1 MPAPFLIL
9 AHQSELFSVSTLKK
23 KTGLIKRALGELEG
37 TKTSLLLHTQY
48 SDKKSDV
55 TVSHNGEE
63 KRVTELVFL
72 AAIKLSGSHSLTL
85 ATPSNIFMSEGYFKM
100 KQNA

>member
-1 MPAPFLIL
+1 M
-9 AHQSELFSVSTLKK
+9 K